1 MAGPVSSVL
10 ASKCLKGKP
19 ATVGRAGEACL
30 LLIELEQQEAVVE
43 SVLKAF
49 ADKVPKVVLA
59 AVDIIL
65 QAVRCAAPAP
75 ALKGALLLLP
85 PPPLLLI
92 DACMWVWIPECA
104 AAEVVLPCA
113 HQHNAAP

>member
-30 LLIELEQQEAVVE
+30 LLIELEQQEAVLE

-59 AVDIIL
+59 AVDITL
-65 QAVRCAAPAP
+65 QAVRCVSAGCACRVVRARLLLPV
-75 ALKGALLLLP
+75 ALLL
-85 PPPLLLI
+85 
-92 DACMWVWIPECA
+92 ACYHHFTA
-104 AAEVVLPCA
+104 AS
-113 HQHNAAP
+113 